1 MLSFATVI
9 ILTGV
14 LTASACALVGS
25 FLVLRRMSMVGDAIS
40 HTVLLGIV
48 GVFALTGSRAAPLM
62 VLGAG
67 AVGLLTVVLIEAVH
81 RTGRVREDAAIGL
94 VFPALFA
101 VGVIIVS
108 RFPSGVHIDVQ
119 HVLYGE
125 ITFAPLRRLELF
137 GREWGYESLWVLGG
151 MTLANLLFVLLLY
164 KELKLSTFDPGF
176 AAALG
181 FSPAIVHYALT
192 AMVSATTVVAFDSV
206 GAILVVAMLI
216 VPPATAYLLTDRL
229 ATMVALAVAC
239 GAAAAVGGYYLARLI
254 DGSIAGAMAS
264 VAGGLFALAFLAS
277 PRHGVVARLVQ
288 LARLRRAFAQ
298 RLLVSHLEGQHGAAD
313 LPALRQRFRWSP
325 RVERAVVHAAV
336 ADGLVEPPANGHLVL
351 TERGRVVAR
360 QSGVPAE

>member
-1 MLSFATVI
+1 MLDFAAVI

-14 LTASACALVGS
+14 LTAASCALVGS
-25 FLVLRRMSMVGDAIS
+25 FLVLRKMSMVGDAIS

-67 AVGLLTVVLIEAVH
+67 AVGLLTVILIEAVN

-151 MTLANLLFVLLLY
+151 MTAANLLFVLLLY

-176 AAALG
+176 AAAVG
-181 FSPAIVHYALT
+181 FAPVVVHYALT

-229 ATMVALAVAC
+229 AVMIALAVAC
-239 GAAAAVGGYYLARLI
+239 GSVAAVGGYYLARSI
-254 DGSIAGAMAS
+254 DGSIAGAMAT
-264 VAGGLFALAFLAS
+264 VAGGLFVLAFLAS
-277 PRHGVVARLVQ
+277 PRHGVVARVVR
-288 LARLRRAFAQ
+288 LATLRRAFAQ
-298 RLLVSHLEGQHGAAD
+298 RLLVSHLEGQHGTAE

-325 RVERAVVHAAV
+325 RAERAVVHAAV
-336 ADGLVEPPANGHLVL
+336 ADGLIERPANGHLVL

-360 QSGVPAE
+360 QSGAPVE